1 MNLFFAKNLQKMLR
15 FDSAANFLKDY
26 GADYQSKGI
35 AGNPGD
41 RYYEWYLQK
50 DIDLFNPSDF
60 NSSDYYYVFVY
71 NDLKMMIIMKFI
83 VRV

>member
-1 MNLFFAKNLQKMLR
+1 MLR